1 MSELDLTTTEGG
13 VVAAESAADGAGSDV
28 RAGSESGASSG
39 GGEFKA
45 ITSQDALDA
54 ILTKRLERADKASSK
69 KYGETIKSLEDKI
82 ASFETEKLSE
92 SEKLQKRLEDAEKLA
107 SERAGELT
115 KLQRDRQV
123 FDLAQEHELPRA
135 LWDRVRGDTDEEIL
149 ADIEALK
156 GVLPGKSEAK
166 GGFPQGPTRTTV
178 TPTGDAADPG
188 DLTAD
193 DILKQLSYSA
203 FPESSY

>member
-1 MSELDLTTTEGG
+1 MSDLDLTTTEGG
-13 VVAAESAADGAGSDV
+13 VAAADSAGSDV

-45 ITSQDALDA
+45 ITSQEALDA
-54 ILTKRLERADKASSK
+54 ILTKRLERAEKASSK

-82 ASFETEKLSE
+82 AAFETEKLSE

-115 KLQRDRQV
+115 KLQRERQV

-156 GVLPGKSEAK
+156 GVLPGKPETK

-193 DILKQLSYSA
+193 DILKSLSYSA
-203 FPESSY
+203 FPQSSY

>member
-1 MSELDLTTTEGG
+1 MSDIDVTTTDGG
-13 VVAAESAADGAGSDV
+13 VATSEANDNAEGSGS
-28 RAGSESGASSG
+28 RSGSESGG
-39 GGEFKA
+39 NEFKA

-54 ILTKRLERADKASSK
+54 ILTKRLERADKVSAK

-82 ASFETEKLSE
+82 AAFESEKLSE

-123 FDLAQEHELPRA
+123 FDLAQEHGLPRA
-135 LWDRVRGDTDEEIL
+135 LWDRVRGDSDEEII

-156 GVLPGKSEAK
+156 GVIPEPKPSG

-178 TPTGDAADPG
+178 APTGEQPDPG
-188 DLTAD
+188 DITAD
-193 DILKQLSYSA
+193 DLLKQISFSNFPSY
-203 FPESSY
+203 